1 MKPGIHIQEK
11 LTVILLPEYRS
22 DVGCFLVLW
31 SFKLS
36 VVKQTNNEFGSPAK
50 MTRSL
55 RNMQWESNDEF
66 WIPACAENL
75 CENDWKME
83 KQDKW
88 SVVAL
93 R

>member
-1 MKPGIHIQEK
+1 
-11 LTVILLPEYRS
+11 
-22 DVGCFLVLW
+22 
-31 SFKLS
+31 
-36 VVKQTNNEFGSPAK
+36 

-75 CENDWKME
+75 CENDWKVE

-88 SVVAL
+88 SVIAL
-93 R
+93 RSEDF